1 MVQEFGL
8 ELLLRQDNI
17 ESAGRF
23 VDDYRLAMLAR
34 GGDPLEL
41 FSDYFPAEPT
51 AADDE
56 LDEALREGTSLDL
69 TGVAFD
75 VPDAEELA
83 MLESLLAD
91 NQVDIGPG
99 EDGTY

>member
-17 ESAGRF
+17 ESAERF

-41 FSDYFPAEPT
+41 FSDYFPAEPGT
-51 AADDE
+51 VADDE
-56 LDEALREGTSLDL
+56 LDEALRDGTSLDL
-69 TGVAFD
+69 SGVAFGG

-91 NQVDIGPG
+91 NQVDIG
-99 EDGTY
+99 EDGY